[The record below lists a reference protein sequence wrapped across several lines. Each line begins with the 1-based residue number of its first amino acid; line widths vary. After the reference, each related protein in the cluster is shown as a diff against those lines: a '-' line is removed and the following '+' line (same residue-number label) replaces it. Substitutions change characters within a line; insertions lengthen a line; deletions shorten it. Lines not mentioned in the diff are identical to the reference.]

1 MALITNVATLP
12 STQGALY
19 HMHTFQVFVA
29 YPVTKLM
36 LNCSLFNLFF
46 FHSLTSDGAA
56 WSVLRTVSVSVCV
69 LHMETEM
76 LGNAISHIP
85 FI

>member
-29 YPVTKLM
+29 YSVTKLM

-46 FHSLTSDGAA
+46 F
-56 WSVLRTVSVSVCV
+56 
-69 LHMETEM
+69 
-76 LGNAISHIP
+76 
-85 FI
+85 